1 LLDDAS
7 GSVTLTERGDAVA
20 IRRHPN
26 FRLLA
31 AMNPATDAG
40 KKDLPQAI
48 RARFTE
54 LFVDELVDPLEL
66 RVIASSY
73 LDGVQNENNTPSEN
87 TETSTTTVN
96 LYLHCRDLAERALTD
111 AAGHKPRYTLRTLCR
126 ALSAAKNLVKLQ
138 HLSLKRALLEGFQLA
153 FEGALD
159 DVSANVVN
167 QVFRSTLGVQVNKEE
182 WDRPGRR
189 PGGRRSED
197 QYVLVKPFWIVR
209 GPNDPIDWS
218 QPSENG
224 RSYFILTPSIAVRLR
239 KLARAVAAGPWPVL
253 LEGPTSAGKT
263 TLVEYLA
270 ARSGHSVVRINN
282 HEHTGKDCASSL
294 LGLFYGFLQATYI
307 TLSNLLRRYSRI
319 SWWLLFGC
327 ERLALVSRR
336 AARFRAT

>member
-1 LLDDAS
+1 MKSSDPFLENYSWRNYEFSLKQLSDTRILLDEINLAAAETLQRLCGLLDDAS
-7 GSVTLTERGDAVA
+7 GSVTLTERGDAIA
-20 IRRHPN
+20 IRRHPR

-54 LFVDELVDPLEL
+54 LYVDELVDPLEL
-66 RVIASSY
+66 KAIASNY
-73 LDGVQNENNTPSEN
+73 LDGTHIENSGHSE
-87 TETSTTTVN
+87 TGETSATTVY
-96 LYLHCRDLAERALTD
+96 LYLKCRDLAEKSLTD

-126 ALSAAKNLVKLQ
+126 ALSAARNIVKLQ
-138 HLSLKRALLEGFQLA
+138 HLPLKRALLEGFQLA

-167 QVFRSTLGVQVNKEE
+167 QVFRSTLGVQVTKEE

-189 PGGRRSED
+189 PGGRRSDE
-197 QYVLVKPFWIVR
+197 QYVLVKPFSMIQ
-209 GPNDPIDWS
+209 GPREPIDWS

-224 RSYFILTPSIAVRLR
+224 RSHFILTPSIEARLR

-270 ARSGHSVVRINN
+270 ARSGHTVVRINN
-282 HEHTGKDCASSL
+282 HEHTGKS
-294 LGLFYGFLQATYI
+294 QP
-307 TLSNLLRRYSRI
+307 
-319 SWWLLFGC
+319 
-327 ERLALVSRR
+327 VMKV
-336 AARFRAT
+336 